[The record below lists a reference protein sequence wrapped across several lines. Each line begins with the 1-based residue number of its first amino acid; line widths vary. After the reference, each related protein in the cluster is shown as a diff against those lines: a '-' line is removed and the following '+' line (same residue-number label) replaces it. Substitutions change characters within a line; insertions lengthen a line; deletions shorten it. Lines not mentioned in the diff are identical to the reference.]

1 MSYYENRIKA
11 LEEKVAEMARMQRHK
26 AIPVE
31 AKLVERIAEYQA
43 ENTRLKAEVE
53 RLRQEVENADRES
66 MSDEYDLN
74 NQTGIIN
81 ELLTHKEQMQGKID
95 RLTKAGD
102 LLAFHYISLGRKFFP
117 DDPLPSSITNW
128 NAAKEGKPSV

>member
-1 MSYYENRIKA
+1 MSITPESF
-11 LEEKVAEMARMQRHK
+11 ARR
-26 AIPVE
+26 VDE
-31 AKLVERIAEYQA
+31 LIAEKNHFKA
-43 ENTRLKAEVE
+43 ENARLKTEVE
-53 RLRQEVENADRES
+53 RLHQEVENADRES

-74 NQTGIIN
+74 NQSRIIN
-81 ELLTHKEQMQGKID
+81 GLLTDKEQMQGKID